1 MENTREQRQKE
12 EEEKAAMSG
21 ANERKAALDK
31 AIDERKKINETK
43 DKTVPEDEKPIFIG
57 LDGGTAMLT
66 HDGVFEG
73 RDMPGQFKI
82 SSQKVNKITDGKVK
96 AQYISFSLS
105 DAVRLF
111 QAFDENKVFIMAQVD
126 KERARSTSLNMDRK

>member
-21 ANERKAALDK
+21 ANERKVALDK

-43 DKTVPEDEKPIFIG
+43 DETVPDDHKPIFIG
-57 LDGGTAMLT
+57 LDGGTGMLT
-66 HDGVFEG
+66 YDGDFEG
-73 RDMPGQFKI
+73 RFMQGQFKI
-82 SSQKVNKITDGKVK
+82 SSQKVNKVTDGKVK
-96 AQYISFSLS
+96 AQYISFSYS

-111 QAFDENKVFIMAQVD
+111 QAFDEHKVFIMEQVD
-126 KERARSTSLNMDRK
+126 KERARSTSLSMDRK